1 MWRKVRRKASRGTIE
16 MSQESTPVSYRA
28 AFFGG
33 VAVLALLAAPFFRTA
48 QAQDANQDP
57 LPDGPGKQLV
67 ETKCT
72 QCHDE
77 FRFATLRMSSD
88 GWADVL
94 NTMGQNGLQL
104 SDDEYASVMKYLSTY
119 LGTAPPP
126 VNVNK
131 ATADALKTALG
142 LSDAEAGA
150 IVKFRTDHGDFKT
163 WQEVAGVDGVDPKKI
178 EAKKDSIVF
187 Q

>member
-1 MWRKVRRKASRGTIE
+1 
-16 MSQESTPVSYRA
+16 MSQESSRVSIRGA
-28 AFFGG
+28 LVG
-33 VAVLALLAAPFFRTA
+33 VFALLVLFALPLFRTT

-67 ETKCT
+67 LTKCT

-77 FRFATLRMSSD
+77 FRFATQRMSSD
-88 GWADVL
+88 QWADVV
-94 NTMGQNGLQL
+94 NQMGQNGLEL
-104 SDDEYASVMKYLSTY
+104 TDDEYASVMKYLSTY

-131 ATADALKTALG
+131 ATADDLKTALG
-142 LSDAEAGA
+142 LTDAEAAA
-150 IVKFRTDHGDFKT
+150 IVKYRTDHGDFKT
-163 WQEVAGVDGVDPKKI
+163 WQEVAGVDGVDSKKI
-178 EAKKDSIVF
+178 EAKKDSIAF